1 MLAITEDFNPTER
14 AERGRDLFLE
24 GYNCCQSVVLAF
36 ADLLPADEATL
47 KSMCSGF
54 GGGMARMREVCGAV
68 SGMAMLAGFISPAG
82 DPADMAAR
90 TANYALVQQ
99 FAAAYRARMGSII
112 CREILG
118 LRSEGRTPEPPRPS
132 ERTAEYYKSRPCA
145 LSCEVAA
152 GIVAE
157 YLSANGRN

>member
-1 MLAITEDFNPTER
+1 MLQIPSDFSARER
-14 AERGRDLFLE
+14 AERGRDLFLA

-36 ADLLPADEATL
+36 ADILPVDEGTL
-47 KSMCSGF
+47 KTMCSGF

-68 SGMAMLAGFISPAG
+68 SGMAMLAGFISPA
-82 DPADMAAR
+82 DNPKDMAAR
-90 TANYALVQQ
+90 TANYALVQK
-99 FAAAYRARMGSII
+99 FAAAYREKMGSII

-118 LRSEGRTPEPPRPS
+118 LRAQGHVVESPHPS

-152 GIVAE
+152 GIVAD
-157 YLSANGRN
+157 YLASGGK